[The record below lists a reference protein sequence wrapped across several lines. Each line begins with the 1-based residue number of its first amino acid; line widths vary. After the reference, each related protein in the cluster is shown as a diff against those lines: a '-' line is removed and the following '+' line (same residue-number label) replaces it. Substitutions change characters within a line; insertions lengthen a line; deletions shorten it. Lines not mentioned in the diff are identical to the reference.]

1 VQFGYR
7 YLLDALPY
15 GIILVALGL
24 AHGRRA
30 AITLLLQFSAL
41 SNALGVYWGEKLG
54 W

>member
-15 GIILVALGL
+15 LIV
-24 AHGRRA
+24 
-30 AITLLLQFSAL
+30 ITAMGMRERSLLPMITATELSML
-41 SNALGVYWGEKLG
+41 SNALGVYWGKKLG